1 MSNDSDFDFGE
12 TLTAKSD
19 QLNADDLVGGPITVQ
34 ITDAKRGDSPEQ
46 PLVLRLSGDH
56 RPWKPCKTARRILA
70 ACVGS
75 TNTGAL
81 IGRWVRLYRDPDV
94 TWAGKAVGGIRVDGM
109 SGIDRPVTIALALNK
124 KAKAEHRIVP
134 IRPPADDKPAPPA
147 DPLADLAATARQPRP
162 DGGRP
167 GPAGDRWRQ
176 APAVHDG
183 RQRPRPR
190 RRLPADGAGP
200 RQAGRPA
207 RQPRHRLV
215 GRGSN
220 VSGSTWSGGHTTRT
234 GNP

>member
-12 TLTAKSD
+12 TLVAKSD

-147 DPLADLAATARQPRP
+147 DPLADLAAILDSHGLTVADLDQQAT
-162 DGGRP
+162 DGGKP
-167 GPAGDRWRQ
+167 PPSAMDANG
-176 APAVHDG
+176 
-183 RQRPRPR
+183 
-190 RRLPADGAGP
+190 L
-200 RQAGRPA
+200 A
-207 RQPRHRLV
+207 RVV
-215 GRGSN
+215 GYL
-220 VSGSTWSGGHTTRT
+220 RT
-234 GNP
+234 GPGRAKLADLRASLDTES

>member
-147 DPLADLAATARQPRP
+147 DPLADLAALLDSHGLTVADLDQQAT
-162 DGGRP
+162 DGGKPPPSTMDANGLARVVGYLRTEP
-167 GPAGDRWRQ
+167 GRAK
-176 APAVHDG
+176 
-183 RQRPRPR
+183 
-190 RRLPADGAGP
+190 LADLRAS
-200 RQAGRPA
+200 
-207 RQPRHRLV
+207 LD
-215 GRGSN
+215 N
-220 VSGSTWSGGHTTRT
+220 GG
-234 GNP
+234 GE

>member
-94 TWAGKAVGGIRVDGM
+94 TWAGKAVGGIRVDGL

-147 DPLADLAATARQPRP
+147 DPLADLAALLDSHGLTVADLDQQAT
-162 DGGRP
+162 DGGKPPPSTMDANGLARVVGYLRTEP
-167 GPAGDRWRQ
+167 GRAK
-176 APAVHDG
+176 
-183 RQRPRPR
+183 
-190 RRLPADGAGP
+190 LADLRASLDT
-200 RQAGRPA
+200 A
-207 RQPRHRLV
+207 
-215 GRGSN
+215 S
-220 VSGSTWSGGHTTRT
+220 
-234 GNP
+234 

>member
-1 MSNDSDFDFGE
+1 MSDSDFDFGE

-147 DPLADLAATARQPRP
+147 DPLADLAAILDSHGLTVADLDQQAT
-162 DGGRP
+162 DGGKPAPSTMDSAGLARVVGYLRTEP
-167 GPAGDRWRQ
+167 GRAK
-176 APAVHDG
+176 
-183 RQRPRPR
+183 
-190 RRLPADGAGP
+190 LADLRASLDT
-200 RQAGRPA
+200 A
-207 RQPRHRLV
+207 
-215 GRGSN
+215 S
-220 VSGSTWSGGHTTRT
+220 
-234 GNP
+234 

>member
-12 TLTAKSD
+12 TLVAKSD

-109 SGIDRPVTIALALNK
+109 SGMDKPITIALALNK
-124 KAKAEHRIVP
+124 KSKAEHRIVP

-147 DPLADLAATARQPRP
+147 DPLADLAALLDSHGLTVADLDQQAT
-162 DGGRP
+162 DGGKPPPSTMDANGLARVVGYLRTEP
-167 GPAGDRWRQ
+167 GRAK
-176 APAVHDG
+176 
-183 RQRPRPR
+183 
-190 RRLPADGAGP
+190 LADLRAS
-200 RQAGRPA
+200 
-207 RQPRHRLV
+207 LD
-215 GRGSN
+215 
-220 VSGSTWSGGHTTRT
+220 SGG
-234 GNP
+234 GE

>member
-1 MSNDSDFDFGE
+1 MSDSDFDFGE

-109 SGIDRPVTIALALNK
+109 SGMDKPITIALALNK

-147 DPLADLAATARQPRP
+147 DPLADLAALLDSHGLTVADLDQQAT
-162 DGGRP
+162 DGGKPPPSTMDANGLARVVGYLRTEP
-167 GPAGDRWRQ
+167 GRAK
-176 APAVHDG
+176 
-183 RQRPRPR
+183 
-190 RRLPADGAGP
+190 LADLRAS
-200 RQAGRPA
+200 
-207 RQPRHRLV
+207 LDTE
-215 GRGSN
+215 S
-220 VSGSTWSGGHTTRT
+220 
-234 GNP
+234 

>member
-1 MSNDSDFDFGE
+1 MSDSDFDFGE

-75 TNTGAL
+75 TKTGAL

-109 SGIDRPVTIALALNK
+109 SGMDKPITIALALNK
-124 KAKAEHRIVP
+124 KSKAEHRIVP

-147 DPLADLAATARQPRP
+147 DPLSDLAALLDSHGLTVADLDKQAA
-162 DGGRP
+162 DGGKPPPSTMDANGLARVVGYLRTEP
-167 GPAGDRWRQ
+167 GRAK
-176 APAVHDG
+176 
-183 RQRPRPR
+183 
-190 RRLPADGAGP
+190 LADLRAS
-200 RQAGRPA
+200 
-207 RQPRHRLV
+207 LD
-215 GRGSN
+215 N
-220 VSGSTWSGGHTTRT
+220 GG
-234 GNP
+234 GE

>member
-1 MSNDSDFDFGE
+1 MSDSDFDFGE

-19 QLNADDLVGGPITVQ
+19 QINADDLVGGPITVQ

-109 SGIDRPVTIALALNK
+109 SGMDKPITIALALNK

-134 IRPPADDKPAPPA
+134 IRPPADDKPTPPA
-147 DPLADLAATARQPRP
+147 DPLSDLAALLDSHGLTVADLDQQAT
-162 DGGRP
+162 DGGKPPPSTMDANGLARVVGYLRTEP
-167 GPAGDRWRQ
+167 GRAK
-176 APAVHDG
+176 
-183 RQRPRPR
+183 
-190 RRLPADGAGP
+190 LADLRAS
-200 RQAGRPA
+200 
-207 RQPRHRLV
+207 LD
-215 GRGSN
+215 N
-220 VSGSTWSGGHTTRT
+220 GG
-234 GNP
+234 GE

>member
-1 MSNDSDFDFGE
+1 METTMSNDSDFDFGE

-147 DPLADLAATARQPRP
+147 DPLADLAALLDSHGLTVADLDQQAT
-162 DGGRP
+162 DGGKPAPSTMDSAGLARVVGYLRTEP
-167 GPAGDRWRQ
+167 GRAK
-176 APAVHDG
+176 
-183 RQRPRPR
+183 
-190 RRLPADGAGP
+190 LADLRAS
-200 RQAGRPA
+200 
-207 RQPRHRLV
+207 LD
-215 GRGSN
+215 N
-220 VSGSTWSGGHTTRT
+220 GG
-234 GNP
+234 GE

>member
-1 MSNDSDFDFGE
+1 MSDSDFDFGE

-124 KAKAEHRIVP
+124 KAKAEHRITP
-134 IRPPADDKPAPPA
+134 LKPPPTTSPPRPPTRWPTWPRCST
-147 DPLADLAATARQPRP
+147 ATA
-162 DGGRP
+162 
-167 GPAGDRWRQ
+167 
-176 APAVHDG
+176 
-183 RQRPRPR
+183 
-190 RRLPADGAGP
+190 
-200 RQAGRPA
+200 
-207 RQPRHRLV
+207 
-215 GRGSN
+215 
-220 VSGSTWSGGHTTRT
+220 
-234 GNP
+234 

>member
-1 MSNDSDFDFGE
+1 MSDSDFDFGE

-19 QLNADDLVGGPITVQ
+19 QINADDLVGGPITVQ

-109 SGIDRPVTIALALNK
+109 SGMDKPITIALALNK
-124 KAKAEHRIVP
+124 TAKAEHRIVP

-147 DPLADLAATARQPRP
+147 DPLADLAALLDSHGLTVADLDQQAT
-162 DGGRP
+162 DGGKPPPSTMDANGLARVVGYLRTEP
-167 GPAGDRWRQ
+167 GRAK
-176 APAVHDG
+176 
-183 RQRPRPR
+183 
-190 RRLPADGAGP
+190 LADLRAS
-200 RQAGRPA
+200 
-207 RQPRHRLV
+207 LD
-215 GRGSN
+215 N
-220 VSGSTWSGGHTTRT
+220 GG
-234 GNP
+234 GE

>member
-147 DPLADLAATARQPRP
+147 DPLAALAAILDTHGLTVADLDQQAT
-162 DGGRP
+162 DGGKPAPSTMDANGLARVVGYLRTEP
-167 GPAGDRWRQ
+167 GRAK
-176 APAVHDG
+176 
-183 RQRPRPR
+183 
-190 RRLPADGAGP
+190 LADLRAS
-200 RQAGRPA
+200 
-207 RQPRHRLV
+207 LDTE
-215 GRGSN
+215 S
-220 VSGSTWSGGHTTRT
+220 
-234 GNP
+234 

>member
-147 DPLADLAATARQPRP
+147 DPLADLAALLDSHGLTVADLDQQAT
-162 DGGRP
+162 DGGKPPPSTMDANGLARVVGYLRTEP
-167 GPAGDRWRQ
+167 GRAK
-176 APAVHDG
+176 
-183 RQRPRPR
+183 
-190 RRLPADGAGP
+190 LADLRAS
-200 RQAGRPA
+200 
-207 RQPRHRLV
+207 LDTE
-215 GRGSN
+215 S
-220 VSGSTWSGGHTTRT
+220 
-234 GNP
+234 

>member
-12 TLTAKSD
+12 TLVAKSD

-147 DPLADLAATARQPRP
+147 DPLADLAALLDSHGLTVADLDQQAT
-162 DGGRP
+162 DGGKPPPSTMDANGLARVVGYLRTEP
-167 GPAGDRWRQ
+167 GRAK
-176 APAVHDG
+176 
-183 RQRPRPR
+183 
-190 RRLPADGAGP
+190 LADLRAS
-200 RQAGRPA
+200 
-207 RQPRHRLV
+207 LD
-215 GRGSN
+215 N
-220 VSGSTWSGGHTTRT
+220 GG
-234 GNP
+234 GE

>member
-1 MSNDSDFDFGE
+1 MSDSDFDFGE

-19 QLNADDLVGGPITVQ
+19 QINADDLVGGPITVQ

-147 DPLADLAATARQPRP
+147 DPLADLAALLDSHGLTVADLDQQAA
-162 DGGRP
+162 DGGKPAPSTMDSAGLARVVGYLRTEP
-167 GPAGDRWRQ
+167 GRAK
-176 APAVHDG
+176 
-183 RQRPRPR
+183 
-190 RRLPADGAGP
+190 LADLRASLDT
-200 RQAGRPA
+200 A
-207 RQPRHRLV
+207 
-215 GRGSN
+215 S
-220 VSGSTWSGGHTTRT
+220 
-234 GNP
+234 

>member
-34 ITDAKRGDSPEQ
+34 IIDAKRGDSPEQ

-109 SGIDRPVTIALALNK
+109 SGMDKPITIALALNK

-147 DPLADLAATARQPRP
+147 DPLADLAALLDSHGLTVADLDQQAA
-162 DGGRP
+162 DGGKPPPSTMDSASLARVVGYLRTEP
-167 GPAGDRWRQ
+167 GRAK
-176 APAVHDG
+176 
-183 RQRPRPR
+183 
-190 RRLPADGAGP
+190 LADLRAS
-200 RQAGRPA
+200 
-207 RQPRHRLV
+207 LDTE
-215 GRGSN
+215 S
-220 VSGSTWSGGHTTRT
+220 
-234 GNP
+234 

>member
-1 MSNDSDFDFGE
+1 MSDSDFDFGE

-147 DPLADLAATARQPRP
+147 DPLADLAALLDSHGLTVADLDQQAT
-162 DGGRP
+162 DGGKPPPSTMDANGLARVVGYLRTEP
-167 GPAGDRWRQ
+167 GRAK
-176 APAVHDG
+176 
-183 RQRPRPR
+183 
-190 RRLPADGAGP
+190 LADLRAS
-200 RQAGRPA
+200 
-207 RQPRHRLV
+207 LDTE
-215 GRGSN
+215 S
-220 VSGSTWSGGHTTRT
+220 
-234 GNP
+234 

>member
-147 DPLADLAATARQPRP
+147 DPLADLAALLDSHGLTVADLDQQAT
-162 DGGRP
+162 DGGKPAPSTMDANGLARVVGYLRTEP
-167 GPAGDRWRQ
+167 GRAK
-176 APAVHDG
+176 
-183 RQRPRPR
+183 
-190 RRLPADGAGP
+190 LADLRAS
-200 RQAGRPA
+200 
-207 RQPRHRLV
+207 LD
-215 GRGSN
+215 N
-220 VSGSTWSGGHTTRT
+220 GG
-234 GNP
+234 GE

>member
-1 MSNDSDFDFGE
+1 
-12 TLTAKSD
+12 
-19 QLNADDLVGGPITVQ
+19 
-34 ITDAKRGDSPEQ
+34 
-46 PLVLRLSGDH
+46 LVLRLSGDH

-147 DPLADLAATARQPRP
+147 DPLADLAALLDSHGLTVADLDQQAT
-162 DGGRP
+162 DGGKPPPSTMDANGLARVVGYLRTEP
-167 GPAGDRWRQ
+167 GRAK
-176 APAVHDG
+176 
-183 RQRPRPR
+183 
-190 RRLPADGAGP
+190 LADLRASLDT
-200 RQAGRPA
+200 A
-207 RQPRHRLV
+207 
-215 GRGSN
+215 S
-220 VSGSTWSGGHTTRT
+220 
-234 GNP
+234 